1 MNIGVVMASGILI
14 HKLQTRTFLYFCIAS
29 TLLPCHIAKAE
40 VFRDPTRPPNVRPV
54 APDKETGITP
64 SGLQLQAIIISENR
78 RSAIIGNRSVHMGDS
93 IGGAKLISINESEVV
108 LKTGEKLQILNLF
121 PISSKRQP
129 SSDQAVTRQAK

>member
-1 MNIGVVMASGILI
+1 MNISVVMASGGVLI
-14 HKLQTRTFLYFCIAS
+14 NKLQTRAFLCFCIVL
-29 TLLPCHIAKAE
+29 TLLPCHMAKAE
-40 VFRDPTRPPNVRPV
+40 VFRDPTRPPNVRPA

-129 SSDQAVTRQAK
+129 SSDRAVTR